1 MKSPKRFLMNVEAF
15 WVDHDSKK
23 KNSLQL
29 LYLMQVIWNSSRN
42 KI

>member
-23 KNSLQL
+23 ELITVVVFNASYMEFLSK
-29 LYLMQVIWNSSRN
+29 
-42 KI
+42 